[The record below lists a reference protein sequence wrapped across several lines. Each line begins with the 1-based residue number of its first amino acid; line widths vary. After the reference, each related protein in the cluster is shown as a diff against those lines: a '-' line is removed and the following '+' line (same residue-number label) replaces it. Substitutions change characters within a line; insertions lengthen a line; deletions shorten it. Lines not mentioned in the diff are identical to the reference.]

1 MPQVVSTR
9 EGSTLCRKP
18 TRFPF
23 GFSFLWES
31 FSKLKHADRA
41 LSISEQIIPTRP
53 FQGCFLIYSGEQD
66 NLKTPGQSR
75 PEFLSEGFPK

>member
-9 EGSTLCRKP
+9 EDSTLCRKP
-18 TRFPF
+18 TRYPF

-53 FQGCFLIYSGEQD
+53 FLIYSGEQD